1 MPVDQFLIPKAVTTP
16 DGVPVARL
24 DDLVAVDPTKYR
36 KFCAALVGLV
46 SGPDAH
52 IIDEMI
58 TSTSTMV
65 ESTMYVTRRILIDS
79 VGHVCV
85 HDDGEI
91 TPMMHRMIAD
101 LAPEK

>member
-36 KFCAALVGLV
+36 KFCAALVGLA
-46 SGPDAH
+46 SDPDTPV
-52 IIDEMI
+52 IDKMV
-58 TSTSTMV
+58 TSTSTTV
-65 ESTMYVTRRILIDS
+65 GTTMYVARRVLIDS

-91 TPMMHRMIAD
+91 TPMMFHMITD
-101 LAPEK
+101 LAPA